1 MSFEAETSDDQ
12 TSAVG
17 SDNQTQSNNE
27 GQPSRRSQTQ
37 TPKSRAKSK
46 NSVFG
51 SKAILKGQA
60 KLATTSQLKVTY
72 ELLGTILSERERADA
87 EALRIEKEQTE
98 QAEALLAQAKASGIP
113 DHILQKV
120 MAK

>member
-1 MSFEAETSDDQ
+1 MSFEEETTGEK

-27 GQPSRRSQTQ
+27 AQPYRRSQA
-37 TPKSRAKSK
+37 PKSRAKSK

-60 KLATTSQLKVTY
+60 KLATTSQLKITY
-72 ELLGTILSERERADA
+72 ELLGTILSERVRADA
-87 EALRIEKEQTE
+87 EAQRIEKEQTE

-113 DHILQKV
+113 DHIIQKV